1 MLFFFQATVTA
12 MILASALGSA
22 QTSRILTRLSFGYL
36 TLAFYVLQC
45 VYMFQLKFNGLNF
58 TDSPQ
63 SYWESV

>member
-12 MILASALGSA
+12 MILAYGSA
-22 QTSRILTRLSFGYL
+22 QTSRILSRLSFGYL

-45 VYMFQLKFNGLNF
+45 VYMFQLKFNVLNF

-63 SYWESV
+63 SYWQSV